1 MATTIQTARER
12 VIIADD
18 HPVFRDG
25 LCRVVR
31 RLYPSAAIEE
41 AGSFDRV
48 LNLARKGE
56 APDLLLLDLVFPGLD
71 PMHSLRALRQEF
83 ERATIIVVSMVNDR
97 KTIDAVMAAG
107 ADGFIGKSVPPDEVA
122 AAIEAI
128 RAGDFVVKRAAEE
141 TGLHLEE
148 HAALSSLTL
157 RQREVLS
164 LLREGKTNKEIGKEL
179 NISPFTVRLHVS
191 ALLRSLGVSSRAA
204 AAAKAAVNGL

>member
-1 MATTIQTARER
+1 MATSIRTARER

-18 HPVFRDG
+18 HPVFREG
-25 LCRVVR
+25 LCRIVQ
-31 RLYPSAAIEE
+31 RLLPSAGIEE
-41 AGSFDRV
+41 AGCFDRV
-48 LNLARKGE
+48 LNLARNGK
-56 APDLLLLDLVFPGLD
+56 APDVLILDLVFPGLD
-71 PMHSLRALRQEF
+71 PVHSIRALRQEF

-97 KTIDAVMAAG
+97 RTIDAVMAAG

-122 AAIEAI
+122 AAIAAI
-128 RAGDFVVKRAAEE
+128 RAGDFVVKRAAEDAA
-141 TGLHLEE
+141 LPVEE
-148 HAALSSLTL
+148 DDALSSLTA